1 MSDASGPIL
10 RAWESKDVIESM
22 TCVIAPMRPSLRQS
36 VFNDIVA
43 QGIEGQATFQ
53 IGNMSAKATLLAP
66 PGRAQ
71 DFTSTDDWWAAQLY
85 HPWWQMSRVLLY
97 CHSVV
102 CTNLVVEGQP
112 RRDLEWM
119 VVFAVP
125 HGDSGQEAP
134 QDIFAMPGP
143 KLMIQRA
150 EKAGLEA
157 SRIFF
162 RTPGSK
168 NEGAM
173 KKCLRQGKCLH
184 QTVPFCF
191 ETIVGMDGGSTSDFR
206 AVHQTMTHCGTY
218 IVKLVKEEGMPAV
231 SEERIEELEQNQMM
245 VNEAVARQEI
255 EAAQEAEDESEE
267 EDEAPDVD

>member
-1 MSDASGPIL
+1 
-10 RAWESKDVIESM
+10 
-22 TCVIAPMRPSLRQS
+22 
-36 VFNDIVA
+36 
-43 QGIEGQATFQ
+43 
-53 IGNMSAKATLLAP
+53 MSAKATLLAP

-71 DFTSTDDWWAAQLY
+71 DFTSRTDWWTAQLY

-125 HGDSGQEAP
+125 HGDSGEEAP
-134 QDIFAMPGP
+134 QDILAMPGP

-162 RTPGSK
+162 RTPESK
-168 NEGAM
+168 NESAM

-184 QTVPFCF
+184 QTLPFCF
-191 ETIVGMDGGSTSDFR
+191 ETIVGIDGGVASDFCS
-206 AVHQTMTHCGTY
+206 VHQTMTQCGTY

-231 SEERIEELEQNQMM
+231 SEERLEELEQKQMM
-245 VNEAVARQEI
+245 VNEAVARQQI
-255 EAAQEAEDESEE
+255 EDAQEAEYESEEEEDVIEAEE
-267 EDEAPDVD
+267 EDEAD